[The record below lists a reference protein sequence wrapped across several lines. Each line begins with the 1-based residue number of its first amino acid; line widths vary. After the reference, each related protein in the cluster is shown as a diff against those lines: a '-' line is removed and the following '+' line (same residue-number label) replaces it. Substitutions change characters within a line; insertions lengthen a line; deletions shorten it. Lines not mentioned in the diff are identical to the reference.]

1 MRASVKARDLRRAN
15 VWQVPSKKVMRVVLH
30 RLLHVYAEKSSA
42 GFAGRAGQTY
52 DEKGNPAAVEGQHFR
67 VLAR

>member
-1 MRASVKARDLRRAN
+1 
-15 VWQVPSKKVMRVVLH
+15 MRVVLH

-52 DEKGNPAAVEGQHFR
+52 DEKGNPGAGEGQHFR
-67 VLAR
+67 IFARKIPPAT